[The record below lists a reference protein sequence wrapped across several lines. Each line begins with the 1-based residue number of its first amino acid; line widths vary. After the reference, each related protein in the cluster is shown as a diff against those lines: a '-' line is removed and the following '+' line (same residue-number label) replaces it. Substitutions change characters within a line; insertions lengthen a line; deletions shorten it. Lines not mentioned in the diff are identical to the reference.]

1 MSGSED
7 PRNGQSGWDAGQA
20 GSGLDW
26 RSPGRRPPRARR
38 PPLRPPVLHARP
50 TRGCVPEGAWPG
62 CSPGSKELNANRAQ
76 PRPGQAAQ
84 PEPGGE
90 AEQQPP
96 ARLRPRGA
104 RPPAP
109 RSAAAARPRPR
120 PRAERRAEAFRRA
133 QLAGAAGAGPG
144 PSAGPPSSGR
154 ERESRHPGSDWAGAM
169 ASAACPGPGD
179 PAM

>member
-1 MSGSED
+1 MLGSED

-20 GSGLDW
+20 GSGLDR
-26 RSPGRRPPRARR
+26 RSPGRRPPRVRR
-38 PPLRPPVLHARP
+38 PPLIPPVLHARP

-96 ARLRPRGA
+96 ARRRPGA
-104 RPPAP
+104 PPP
-109 RSAAAARPRPR
+109 PP
-120 PRAERRAEAFRRA
+120 
-133 QLAGAAGAGPG
+133 GPG
-144 PSAGPPSSGR
+144 PGPVQSGEPRRSVGPSSPARRGR
-154 ERESRHPGSDWAGAM
+154 AQDLRQVLRPPGGRGSPGTRDRTGPAPM

-179 PAM
+179 LAM